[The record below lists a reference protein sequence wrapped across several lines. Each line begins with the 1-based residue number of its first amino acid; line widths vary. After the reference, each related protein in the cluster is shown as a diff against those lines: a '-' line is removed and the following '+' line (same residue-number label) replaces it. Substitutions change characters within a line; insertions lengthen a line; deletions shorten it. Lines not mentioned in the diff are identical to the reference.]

1 MNIGYARTSTAE
13 QMAGLE
19 AQLAELQAVHCEKI
33 FQEQVSSH
41 ARCTGLKAA
50 IDFAR
55 EGDLFVVTKID
66 RLARSVTD
74 LLTIIQTLHEK
85 KVGIRILNLGMN
97 TQTPTGKMILTVL
110 ASVAQFEREI
120 MLECQREVV
129 AKAKAA
135 GKYKGRKPISFKKQK
150 EVMNLVNKKTPKTAI
165 AKELEIGEAT
175 VYRIL
180 KQRGKSKSMAANYQ
194 RYDTPTRL

>member
-1 MNIGYARTSTAE
+1 MNIGYARTSTVN
-13 QMAGLE
+13 QIAGLE
-19 AQLAELQAVHCEKI
+19 AQLAELQAVRCDKI
-33 FQEQVSSH
+33 FQEQVSSLGKRK
-41 ARCTGLKAA
+41 ALKAA
-50 IDFAR
+50 IEFAR
-55 EGDLFVVTKID
+55 EGDLFIVTKID

-74 LLTIIQTLHEK
+74 LLNLIQTIQKK

-120 MLECQREVV
+120 MLERQLEGV

-135 GKYKGRKPISFKKQK
+135 GKYKGRKPIPSQK
-150 EVMNLVNKKTPKTAI
+150 REEVMRLVKNKTPKTVI
-165 AKELEIGEAT
+165 AKKLGIGEAT

-180 KQRGKSKSMAANYQ
+180 KQRGASSPVASQKY
-194 RYDTPTRL
+194 